1 MGVGQQA
8 QQRSN
13 PNKNKTM
20 TSQQLFEFDKSFN
33 RLIIGTDEA
42 GRGPAAGGVFASAVC
57 FDKVTPGL
65 IKDLEILNDSK
76 KLTAKKRES
85 IYDVIINDVEI
96 NEAIVQSPIKNLY
109 VCPSNINLAG
119 AEVELVPM
127 MSREQK
133 LKEKLEKVEN
143 DFHYIIIDCPPSL
156 GLLTINA
163 FTASNSLL
171 IPIQCE
177 YYALEGV
184 GQLINTVNLVRKQ
197 LNKTLYIEGVVLTMN
212 DARTNLSN
220 QVIKEVKTYFK
231 DNVYKTI
238 IPRNVKLSEAPSFGM
253 PITVYAPKSKGARCY
268 EKLTNEIIKGTRK

>member
-1 MGVGQQA
+1 MSKVIAVVNQKGGVG
-8 QQRSN
+8 
-13 PNKNKTM
+13 KT
-20 TSQQLFEFDKSFN
+20 T
-33 RLIIGTDEA
+33 T
-42 GRGPAAGGVFASAVC
+42 AVN
-57 FDKVTPGL
+57 VST
-65 IKDLEILNDSK
+65 IL
-76 KLTAKKRES
+76 AKKGKKVLLIDSDPQGNATSGLGIDKNTDKS

-96 NEAIVQSPIKNLY
+96 KEAIIESPVKNLW

-127 MSREQK
+127 MAREQK

-143 DFHYIIIDCPPSL
+143 DFHYVIIDCPPSL
-156 GLLTINA
+156 GLITLNA
-163 FTASNSLL
+163 FAASNSLL

-197 LNKTLYIEGVVLTMN
+197 LNKSLYIEGVVLTMN

-220 QVIKEVKTYFK
+220 QVINEVKTYFK

-268 EKLTNEIIKGTRK
+268 EKLTNEILKGKKHN

>member
-1 MGVGQQA
+1 LSKVIAVVNQKGGVG
-8 QQRSN
+8 
-13 PNKNKTM
+13 KT
-20 TSQQLFEFDKSFN
+20 T
-33 RLIIGTDEA
+33 T
-42 GRGPAAGGVFASAVC
+42 AVN
-57 FDKVTPGL
+57 VST
-65 IKDLEILNDSK
+65 IL
-76 KLTAKKRES
+76 AKKGKKVLLIDSDPQGNATSGLGIDKNTDKS

-96 NEAIVQSPIKNLY
+96 KEAIIESPVKNLW

-127 MSREQK
+127 MAREQK

-143 DFHYIIIDCPPSL
+143 DFHYVIIDCPPSL
-156 GLLTINA
+156 GLLTLNA

-184 GQLINTVNLVRKQ
+184 GQLINTINLVRKQ
-197 LNKTLYIEGVVLTMN
+197 LNKSLYIEGVVLTMN

-220 QVIKEVKTYFK
+220 QVINEVKTYFK

-238 IPRNVKLSEAPSFGM
+238 IPRNVKLSEAPSYGM

-268 EKLTNEIIKGTRK
+268 EKLTNEILKGKKHN

>member
-1 MGVGQQA
+1 MSKTIAVVNQKGGVG
-8 QQRSN
+8 
-13 PNKNKTM
+13 KT
-20 TSQQLFEFDKSFN
+20 T
-33 RLIIGTDEA
+33 T
-42 GRGPAAGGVFASAVC
+42 AVN
-57 FDKVTPGL
+57 VST
-65 IKDLEILNDSK
+65 IL
-76 KLTAKKRES
+76 AKKGKKVLLIDADPQGNATSGLGIDKDTERS
-85 IYDVIINDVEI
+85 VYDVIINDVDF
-96 NEAIVQSPIKNLY
+96 NEAIIQSPIKNLC

-127 MSREQK
+127 MSRESK
-133 LKEKLEKVEN
+133 LKQKIEKIEN

-156 GLLTINA
+156 GLLTLNA
-163 FTASNSLL
+163 FTAANSLL

-184 GQLINTVNLVRKQ
+184 GQLMNTVNLVKQQ
-197 LNKTLYIEGVVLTMN
+197 LNKNLYIEGVVLTMN

-220 QVIKEVKTYFK
+220 QVIQEVKTFFK

-268 EKLTNEIIKGTRK
+268 EKLTNEIIKKR